1 MLIGAHVAARGG
13 IHTAV
18 DNALAIGAEVI
29 QTHPTPAQMW
39 QPLRLEEAG
48 RDL

>member
-18 DNALAIGAEVI
+18 DNAQLMAVWKA
-29 QTHPTPAQMW
+29 THP
-39 QPLRLEEAG
+39 RAG
-48 RDL
+48 